1 MFRRFATLLFAALP
15 LLLSCS
21 ENELRSLAVGPSG
34 PEGDASGEAP
44 PSPWDDLDPGT
55 LPDEYFVVAW
65 HDTTGIAADS
75 LVNRYD
81 VCSPDDLDMSES
93 MPQLRFDVID
103 VNGQIIQALA
113 PPAGWGYEP
122 AATTLWPHEITLDSV
137 GDGRFAAT
145 WQTQQDD
152 GRFHRGGGR
161 IWLGDPAAG
170 AQEHVFS
177 WGEGNGLAKLVLPL
191 RDEEIELGFEADEL
205 HPAIDPGQPDTVWVA
220 RGRRRLCD
228 FPVRTDETLLLAVD
242 YRQAGAEPVA
252 YTGADLLPPEF
263 LTPTG
268 SVIIDGLRA
277 TVEEGRT
284 WLAMDITWYDEYSC
298 LNGVLQHESSP
309 LALAFAPDTGER
321 RWVWE
326 KPWDR
331 ARLADYTPSRGEALL
346 YLDEEWWF
354 DAPRFD
360 LVRPGEAPIVVEPE
374 GLCGVAGPILDAA
387 GPTFLYSTLQ
397 GPTSSDWAAT
407 LVVSHAGADVWSI
420 DSFRSGFSPRSFYLR
435 DVTAL

>member
-1 MFRRFATLLFAALP
+1 MFLRQAP
-15 LLLSCS
+15 LLIAAVAVLPSCS
-21 ENELRSLAVGPSG
+21 ESTLRALA
-34 PEGDASGEAP
+34 EAPGATEAEPPDSRP

-65 HDTTGIAADS
+65 HDTTGIDADA
-75 LVNRYD
+75 LVHRYD
-81 VCSPDDLDMSES
+81 VCSPESLDTHEA
-93 MPQLRFDVID
+93 MPDLRFDVID
-103 VNGQIIQALA
+103 VDGQIIQALE
-113 PPAGWGYEP
+113 PPAGWVYSTSDTALWWQEL
-122 AATTLWPHEITLDSV
+122 TLESV

-145 WQTQQDD
+145 SQTQQDD

-161 IWLGDPAAG
+161 IWLGDPEAG
-170 AQEHVFS
+170 VHEHVFS
-177 WGEGNGLAKLVLPL
+177 WGEGNGTAELVLPL
-191 RDEEIELGFEADEL
+191 RDEEIDLGFAADEL
-205 HPAIDPGQPDTVWVA
+205 HPALDPGLEDTVWVA

-228 FPVRTDETLLLAVD
+228 FPVRTDEPLLLSLD
-242 YRQAGAEPVA
+242 YRREGAEPVA
-252 YTGADLLPPEF
+252 YTGADLLPPEL

-268 SVIIDGLRA
+268 AVIIDGLRA
-277 TVEEGRT
+277 TVEGGRT
-284 WLAMDITWYDEYSC
+284 WLAMDITWYDEFSC

-331 ARLADYTPSRGEALL
+331 ARLADYTPRGGEAML
-346 YLDEEWWF
+346 YRDPERWV

-360 LVRPGEAPIVVEPE
+360 LMRPGEEPVVVEPE
-374 GLCGVAGPILDAA
+374 GLCGVAGPILDAS

-397 GPTSSDWAAT
+397 DPTAGGWAGE
-407 LVVSHAGADVWSI
+407 LVVSHGGADVWSI
-420 DSFRSGFSPRSFYLR
+420 DAFRSGLSPRSFYLR